1 MSSIAF
7 ATAVVNNDIRRGYVT
22 KRGVQIPIE
31 DAKHYWE
38 NNIRMVSHSM
48 HMMEKLGTWKLFV
61 RFVTHFGLEGE
72 LNSNMFSAFGKF
84 SKDVFENALKTII
97 PTIHEAR
104 YPLSLLIAVC
114 RDIEAM

>member
-1 MSSIAF
+1 MTSIAF
-7 ATAVVNNDIRRGYVT
+7 ATAVVNNDIRRGYVV
-22 KRGVQIPIE
+22 KRGVQYPIE
-31 DAKHYWE
+31 DPKDYWE

-61 RFVTHFGLEGE
+61 KFVTHFGLESE
-72 LNSNMFSAFGKF
+72 LNSNMFSAFGRF
-84 SKDVFENALKTII
+84 SKDVFETALKRII
-97 PTIHEAR
+97 PLEAR